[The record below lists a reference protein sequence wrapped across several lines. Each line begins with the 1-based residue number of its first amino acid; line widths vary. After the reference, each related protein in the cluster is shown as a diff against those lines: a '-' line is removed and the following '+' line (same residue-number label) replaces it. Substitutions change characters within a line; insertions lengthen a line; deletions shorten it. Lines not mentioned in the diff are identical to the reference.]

1 MVTLNLSRVFE
12 RGADLYH
19 AFLFMEVEKMKLKYE
34 LLANAV
40 SEAIREK
47 IKMYAFFDGLS
58 ELDIDVNEIADS
70 TAIKVL
76 LEIQNVIQNDEISDF
91 DAIEKIVK
99 IFERYN
105 ISAGLRHDF

>member
-1 MVTLNLSRVFE
+1 
-12 RGADLYH
+12 
-19 AFLFMEVEKMKLKYE
+19 MKLKYG
-34 LLANAV
+34 LLASAI
-40 SEAIREK
+40 SEAIYEK
-47 IKMYAFFDGLS
+47 IRMYANFDTLD

-70 TAIKVL
+70 TAIKAL
-76 LEIQNVIQNDEISDF
+76 SEIQNVIQNDEISDF